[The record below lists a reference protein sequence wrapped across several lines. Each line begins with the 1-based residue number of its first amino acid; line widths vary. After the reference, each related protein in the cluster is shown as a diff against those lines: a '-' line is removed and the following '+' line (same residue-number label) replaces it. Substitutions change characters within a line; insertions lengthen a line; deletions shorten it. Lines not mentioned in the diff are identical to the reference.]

1 MKKQVYSEKTKEIY
15 DLPCNI
21 GGFGYTIP
29 KPTKGV
35 YEYRKPK
42 ITEQQTLSDNIIV
55 IDNIALNEIIKF
67 PKWIHKEQSIR
78 IILDD
83 SLLEIGGDYD
93 AMYRN
98 LEIKKALFEP
108 YSYTQTGVYLSFLLA
123 SDGFSVDESGIISH
137 TDVRLII
144 QQQNFNF
151 IEQDG
156 IIRENNK

>member
-1 MKKQVYSEKTKEIY
+1 MKKQVYSEKTGLIY

-21 GGFGYTIP
+21 LGFGYTFA

-35 YEYRKPK
+35 YEYRKPE
-42 ITEQQTLSDNIIV
+42 ITGNQTLSDTIV
-55 IDNIALNEIIKF
+55 VVDDIASNEIIEF
-67 PKWIHKEQSIR
+67 PKWGHTINTIR
-78 IILDD
+78 VILNDV
-83 SLLEIGGDYD
+83 LIQIGGDYD

-98 LEIKKALFEP
+98 LEIKKTLFEP
-108 YSYTQTGVYLSFLLA
+108 YSYTQTGVYLSFLLV